1 MLHRFK
7 IVILLTSIFCLP
19 SFANEPLPLIEV
31 SAYGSAKSAPDQA
44 EILLTFSKS
53 SLEIDDAR
61 VYVDKHV
68 ATFLVELESFELESQ
83 SLDSSQVN
91 ISPVYD
97 YSKKQRTLRAY
108 QVSRDINFKLNNL
121 DQLQK
126 MITLL
131 SVSKVAKLEKIE
143 FGLSDMSI
151 LKEEALT
158 KALENA
164 KHLAQHIAR
173 TYEVNLGSVY
183 KVHHQTNQ
191 SSPVMMRSMAL
202 QEMSSSE
209 NSSYVQKALEYK
221 ATINAAF
228 HIN

>member
-1 MLHRFK
+1 MLLPLR
-7 IVILLTSIFCLP
+7 IVIILSSIFCLQV
-19 SFANEPLPLIEV
+19 FANEPLPLIEV

-53 SLEIDDAR
+53 NVEIEPAR
-61 VYVDKHV
+61 IFVDQHV
-68 ATFLVELESFELESQ
+68 DTFLAKLESFELESQ
-83 SLDSSQVN
+83 TLDSSRVN

-97 YSKKQRTLRAY
+97 YIKNQRTLRAY

-121 DQLQK
+121 DQLQQL
-126 MITLL
+126 ITLI
-131 SVSKVAKLEKIE
+131 STSKVASLNKIE
-143 FGLSDMSI
+143 FGLGDMSI
-151 LKEEALT
+151 IKEEALT

-173 TYEVNLGSVY
+173 TYEVSLGRVY
-183 KVHHQTNQ
+183 KVNHQTNHNA
-191 SSPVMMRSMAL
+191 PIMMRSMAV
-202 QEMSSSE
+202 QEMGSSE

-221 ATINAAF
+221 ATITAAF

>member
-1 MLHRFK
+1 MLLPFR
-7 IVILLTSIFCLP
+7 IVIILSTLFCLQA
-19 SFANEPLPLIEV
+19 FANEPLPLIEV

-53 SLEIDDAR
+53 SLEIDSAR
-61 VYVDKHV
+61 VFVDQHV
-68 ATFLVELESFELESQ
+68 DAFLAKLESFELESQ
-83 SLDSSQVN
+83 TLDSSQVN

-97 YSKKQRTLRAY
+97 YVKNQRTLRAY
-108 QVSRDINFKLNNL
+108 QVSRDISFKLNNL
-121 DQLQK
+121 DQLPQ
-126 MITLL
+126 MITLIGA
-131 SVSKVAKLEKIE
+131 SKVSRLNKIE

-151 LKEEALT
+151 IKEEALT

-173 TYEVNLGSVY
+173 TYEVNLGRVY
-183 KVHHQTNQ
+183 KVTHKTSNN
-191 SSPVMMRSMAL
+191 SPVMMRSMAL
-202 QEMSSSE
+202 QEMSSNE
-209 NSSYVQKALEYK
+209 NSSYIQKALEYK